1 MWKSRKII
9 YKILIENNLLLP
21 NKQACL
27 NQLTKLGINYIAH
40 HHDPVPTMD
49 DVIKI
54 KVTTGTAYVKNL
66 LYVDKKSN
74 YYLILANH
82 TTQVGKLFW
91 KTLGLSSGNMRLS
104 KEEQILEA
112 LKSSKGNINPFAIVN
127 DSNNRVKNIIIDE
140 ELTKFQR
147 VALHPIE
154 NTTTVEISLDD
165 LQNKFLK
172 PLNRQY
178 TIIKLT
184 DAEAEQ
190 QLQQLKQQSNDQQ
203 NLQTLAITVKKSD
216 FSEWYQQVIRKA
228 ELIEYYD
235 VSGCY
240 ILRPWGYFIWEQI
253 QRYFDDLIRTEDVEN
268 SYFPMFISAKHLNKE
283 KEHVEGFKAEVA
295 WVTKYGESDLNEP
308 LAIRPTSETIMY
320 PAFAKWVQSH
330 RDLPLK
336 VNQWTNIVRWE
347 FKFPTPFIRTREFLW
362 QEGHT
367 AHSTKEEAIKQVY
380 TILDFYEQVYGE
392 LLAVPVIK
400 GIKTESEKFAGGD
413 FTTTVETIIP
423 QNGRGLQ
430 GATSHHLGQNF
441 SKMFEINFEDD
452 KKQKAFAWQT
462 SWGLTTRSIGAMI
475 MFHGDDKG
483 LVLPPRI
490 AKYQIVIIPII
501 HKDLDEKQLN
511 ERCEQ
516 IKQILIKQKLRVHL
530 DNRDN
535 YSPGWKFNKW
545 EQKGVPIRLEIGP
558 GEFKNNEVRVV
569 QRFDNKKYQIKI
581 EEINKLNQILD
592 NIHNAM
598 FEKAKIELNQRIK
611 QADNW
616 KEFMIQLNQR
626 NTILTKW
633 CERQEC
639 EQQVKGK
646 SGMESKEKDS
656 EINGQVQLTGSAKT
670 LCMPLK
676 QDEIKEGEKCFHC
689 GQQAK
694 RYVLWGRSY

>member
-1 MWKSRKII
+1 MWKFRKII
-9 YKILIENNLLLP
+9 YPIIINNSFRLP
-21 NKQACL
+21 TKQACL
-27 NQLTKLGINYIAH
+27 EQLNKLGINYIAH
-40 HHDPVPTMD
+40 NHDPVPTMD
-49 DVIKI
+49 DLIKI
-54 KVTTGTAYVKNL
+54 QVADGTAYVKSL

-82 TTQVGKLFW
+82 TTQIGKLFW
-91 KTLGLSSGNMRLS
+91 KNLGLSSGNMRLS
-104 KEEQILEA
+104 KEEQIAET
-112 LKSSKGNINPFAIVN
+112 LKSSKGNVNPFAIAN
-127 DSNNRVKNIIIDE
+127 DSNNLIKNIIIDE

-147 VALHPIE
+147 LALHPIE
-154 NTTTVEISLDD
+154 NTSTIEITLDD

-172 PLNRQY
+172 SLNKNYKVLQ
-178 TIIKLT
+178 LT
-184 DAEAEQ
+184 DVAAQQKLEQ
-190 QLQQLKQQSNDQQ
+190 QKDQQ
-203 NLQTLAITVKKSD
+203 NQQTLAITVKKSD

-240 ILRPWGYFIWEQI
+240 ILRPWAYFIWEQI
-253 QRYFDDLIRTEDVEN
+253 QRYLDDLIRREDVEN
-268 SYFPMFISAKHLNKE
+268 TYFPMFLPAKNLTKE

-295 WVTKYGESDLNEP
+295 WVTRYGDSVLNEP

-347 FKFPTPFIRTREFLW
+347 FKYPTPFIRTREFLW

-367 AHSTKEEAIKQVY
+367 AHSTSEEAIKQVY
-380 TILDFYEQVYGE
+380 TILDFYEQVYNE

-413 FTTTVETIIP
+413 FTTTIETIIP

-452 KKQKAFAWQT
+452 KRQKTFAWQT

-501 HKDLDEKQLN
+501 HKDIDEIQLI
-511 ERCEQ
+511 ERCQQ
-516 IKQILIKQKLRVHL
+516 IKQILIQQNLRVHI
-530 DNRDN
+530 DARDN

-569 QRFDNKKYQIKI
+569 QRFDNKKYQITI
-581 EEINKLNQILD
+581 QELNQLNHILD
-592 NIHNAM
+592 NIHNSM
-598 FEKAKIELNQRIK
+598 LSKAKIELNQRIK
-611 QADNW
+611 KADNW
-616 KEFMIQLNQR
+616 NEFMQHLNQR

-633 CERQEC
+633 CERTEC
-639 EQQVKGK
+639 EEQIKAK
-646 SGMESKEKDS
+646 SGSESKEKDL
-656 EINGQVQLTGSAKT
+656 EIDGQIQLTGSAKT
-670 LCMPLK
+670 LCIPLN
-676 QDEIKEGEKCFHC
+676 QEEILEGQKCFHC
-689 GQQAK
+689 GCQAK